1 MYPVYF
7 VNYVIILY
15 LGTKKTVVYV
25 SLVVI
30 MATTSGIL
38 FGAIVH

>member
-15 LGTKKTVVYV
+15 LVKDRQRAKYI
-25 SLVVI
+25 SE
-30 MATTSGIL
+30 ADFDEKNYIL
-38 FGAIVH
+38 

>member
-15 LGTKKTVVYV
+15 L
-25 SLVVI
+25 
-30 MATTSGIL
+30 
-38 FGAIVH
+38 